1 MVIDVVVLFLQNM
14 RLIFDKSKRV
24 MELVCPAGSLPALK
38 AAVDNGASAVYVGFK
53 DETNAR
59 HFSGLNFKEAKVQSA
74 LSYARSKGVKLFVAV
89 NTYSQPDGWQKWQK
103 AVDIASD
110 VGVDALICADI
121 GVLDYATQQ
130 HPDLNLHLSVQGS
143 GTNSASLSFY
153 KDNFNIK
160 RAVLPRVLS
169 LKQVAQVAKKSPVDL
184 EVFAF
189 GSLCIMAEGRCYLS
203 SYLTDQSPNT
213 CGACSPAE
221 FVRWQETDS
230 GLESRLN
237 EVLIDRYGE
246 GEKAGYPTLCKG
258 RFDIDGQVSN
268 VLEEPTSLNTI
279 GLLPDLDAMGIK
291 AVKIEGRQRSPVY
304 VEQVVK
310 VWRQAI
316 DDYQRNPDNFKVK
329 KQWSKALA
337 KVSEGAQTTLGAYS
351 RSWQ

>member
-1 MVIDVVVLFLQNM
+1 
-14 RLIFDKSKRV
+14 

-38 AAVDNGASAVYVGFK
+38 AAVNNGADAVYVGFK

-59 HFSGLNFKEAKVQSA
+59 HFSGLNFREGKVQSA
-74 LSYARSKGVKLFVAV
+74 IDYARNKGVKLFIAV
-89 NTYSQPDGWQKWQK
+89 NTYPQPDKWSKWQY
-103 AVDIASD
+103 AVDTAAD
-110 VGVDALICADI
+110 LGVDALICADV
-121 GVLDYATQQ
+121 GVLEYASNK
-130 HPDLNLHLSVQGS
+130 HPNLNLHLSVQGS
-143 GTNSASLSFY
+143 GTNSEALSLYKESF
-153 KDNFNIK
+153 DIK

-169 LKQVAQVAKKSPVDL
+169 LKQVEQVANKSPVDL

-213 CGACSPAE
+213 CGACSPAQY
-221 FVRWQETDS
+221 VRWQETDA

-237 EVLIDRYGE
+237 EVLIDRYQE

-258 RFDIDGQVSN
+258 RFDVEGKIYN
-268 VLEEPTSLNTI
+268 AMEEPTSLNTI
-279 GLLPDLDAMGIK
+279 ELIPKLDEIGIK

-304 VEQVVK
+304 VEQVVS

-316 DDYQRNPDNFKVK
+316 DSYQQNPDHFLIKPT
-329 KQWSKALA
+329 WAKALA
-337 KVSEGAQTTLGAYS
+337 KVSEGSQTTLGAYS

>member
-1 MVIDVVVLFLQNM
+1 
-14 RLIFDKSKRV
+14 

-38 AAVDNGASAVYVGFK
+38 AAVDNGADAVYVGFK

-59 HFSGLNFKEAKVQSA
+59 HFSGLNFKEGKVQSA
-74 LSYARSKGVKLFVAV
+74 LSYAKAKGVKLFIAV
-89 NTYSQPDGWQKWQK
+89 NTYSQPDGWEKWQK
-103 AVDIASD
+103 AVDVAADIN
-110 VGVDALICADI
+110 VDALICADI
-121 GVLDYATQQ
+121 GVLDYASERY
-130 HPDLNLHLSVQGS
+130 PDLNLHLSVQGS
-143 GTNSASLSFY
+143 GTNSESLSFY

-169 LKQVAQVAKKSPVDL
+169 LKQVAQVARKSPVDL

-213 CGACSPAE
+213 CGACSPAN
-221 FVRWQETDS
+221 FVRWEETDA

-237 EVLIDRYGE
+237 NVLIDRYSND
-246 GEKAGYPTLCKG
+246 EKAGYPTLCKG

-279 GLLPDLDAMGIK
+279 ELIPDLVEIGIK

-304 VEQVVK
+304 VQQVAST
-310 VWRQAI
+310 WRQAL
-316 DDYQRNPDNFKVK
+316 DEYARDPESFKVK
-329 KQWSKALA
+329 SRWSKALS